1 MTTNATK
8 TTQTSFTISNI
19 CGGQMRTF
27 RADKDGR
34 PSGAAIRY
42 AAKLDR
48 NAVGGY
54 KVSDPD
60 IHHAIYVQIA
70 INNEDYHL
78 LD

>member
-1 MTTNATK
+1 MTTSTTK

-19 CGGQMRTF
+19 CGGQARTF
-27 RADKDGR
+27 RTKDGR
-34 PSGAAIRY
+34 PSSAAIRY

-70 INNEDYHL
+70 INNGDYHL